1 MSEWNAPLTAQWPR
15 DLDAFKALAE
25 HAAGPITDTTMAA
38 LFARDKNRVPRFTQ
52 RAADIQLDF
61 SKNRINATTWR
72 LLVAL
77 ASEAGV
83 EAWRD
88 AMFAGEHIN
97 TTEDRAVLHT
107 ALRARP
113 RDRFRD
119 GRQNATADVHA
130 VLDAM
135 TRFVNG
141 VHRGRIKGK
150 TGKTFTDVINIGIG
164 GSDLG
169 IAMAVRALAHHRG
182 KRPRVHTVSNV
193 DGTQLADLTRELDP
207 RSTLI
212 VVCSKTFTT
221 QETMVNA
228 AAARRWIVKTLGAKA
243 VERHFAA
250 ASTNHAAMDKF
261 GINPE
266 YRFGFWDWVGGRY
279 SIWSA
284 IGLSVALAIGM
295 PAFRDMLDGARAIDV
310 HFRKAP
316 LAANMPVTL
325 ALLAF
330 WYNHFFGAETQ
341 AILPYD
347 NRLDRFPAFLQ
358 QMQMESNGKSVR
370 LDGTSVNVDTGM
382 VIFGEAGNNA
392 QHSFYQLLHQGTR
405 FVPADFILP
414 ARSSGASKRAQRL
427 AVANCLAQSQALML
441 GRSAADIR
449 AEGVTDAAA
458 IAQRVH
464 SGNRP
469 SNTLIIPALSP
480 ATLGQLVALY
490 EHKVFVEGV
499 LFGINSF
506 DQWGVQLG
514 KVLAKTVERRLANPR
529 KTEPLDASTEHLL
542 ATLRRL
548 KV

>member
-1 MSEWNAPLTAQWPR
+1 MSDWAAPLTPAWPR

-25 HAAGPITDTTMAA
+25 HAGGAVVATPMAT
-38 LFARDKNRVPRFTQ
+38 LFARDKNRLNRFTQ
-52 RAADIQLDF
+52 RAGDIHLDF
-61 SKNRINATTWR
+61 SKNRLNATTWR

-77 ASEAGV
+77 AREAGV
-83 EAWRD
+83 DSWRD

-97 TTEDRAVLHT
+97 TSEDRAVLHV
-107 ALRARP
+107 ALRAAP
-113 RDRFRD
+113 RQRYRD
-119 GRQNATADVHA
+119 GRQNATADAHR

-135 TRFVNG
+135 GAFVNG
-141 VHRGRIKGK
+141 VHRGRITGK
-150 TGKTFTDVINIGIG
+150 TGKAFTDVVNIGIG

-169 IAMAVRALAHHRG
+169 IAMAVRALEHYRG

-193 DGTQLADLTRELDP
+193 DGTQLADLTRTLDP
-207 RSTLI
+207 RRTLVI
-212 VVCSKTFTT
+212 VCSKTFTT
-221 QETMVNA
+221 QETMANA
-228 AAARRWIVKTLGAKA
+228 AEARRWIVRTLGPKA

-261 GINPE
+261 GINPD

-284 IGLSVALAIGM
+284 VGLAVALAIGM
-295 PAFRDMLDGARAIDV
+295 PNFQALLEGGRTIDR
-310 HFRKAP
+310 HFLKAP
-316 LAANMPVTL
+316 LDANLPVTL

-330 WYNHFFGAETQ
+330 WYNQFFGAETQ

-370 LDGTSVNVDTGM
+370 IDGSPVNVETGM

-405 FVPADFILP
+405 FIPADFILP

-441 GRSAADIR
+441 GRSAADVR
-449 AEGVTDAAA
+449 ADGITDNAAV
-458 IAQRVH
+458 AQRVH

-469 SNTLIIPALSP
+469 SNTLVIPALTP
-480 ATLGQLVALY
+480 ATLGQLIALY

-499 LFGINSF
+499 LYGINSF

-514 KVLAKTVERRLANPR
+514 KVLAKTVEKRLARPQR
-529 KTEPLDASTEHLL
+529 SEPLDPSSEHLL
-542 ATLRRL
+542 KVLRRL
-548 KV
+548 NV